1 MENRINPDGQYRAK
15 QVAKLESICLATV
28 YLRLA
33 RGEYVAYKD
42 GRSTLIPGSS
52 ILARRAAKLKP
63 ARFKAPPP
71 APARFHTIR
80 ASGITEGG
88 AP

>member
-52 ILARRAAKLKP
+52 ILAKK
-63 ARFKAPPP
+63 RFFCSFFETLRKNLQ
-71 APARFHTIR
+71 TIVPFR
-80 ASGITEGG
+80 LR
-88 AP
+88 